1 MLFLKLFR
9 IMVNELAFFWAIL
22 FYFSPFYICLFI
34 MQKLS
39 KDFEKKSP
47 AQIYNPVQLSTFTSG
62 NFARIAEADFHV
74 QSHAVR

>member
-1 MLFLKLFR
+1 ML
-9 IMVNELAFFWAIL
+9 VEEFW
-22 FYFSPFYICLFI
+22 PN
-34 MQKLS
+34 

-74 QSHAVR
+74 QSYAVPYFVDEFFWKVTKVFVFHFHLLETE